1 MRLRRLAL
9 GNWRGIESCDVR
21 FADGVTIVEGPNEA
35 GKSTLVE
42 ALLTLVREL
51 DSSKKQAIRA
61 VMPVGRDVGSTV
73 TAEIETGDYRFV
85 YSKTYNKSP
94 QTTLD
99 VTAPRREQLTGREA
113 HERAEAILNETVDLP
128 LWEALLTE
136 QGASL
141 APADLK
147 DSEGLSNALDEAAG
161 HAAAGVEDMDLLEAA
176 RVEYERYYTPRTGKP
191 RFAQLEQDFDAAVA
205 ARDAAA
211 AALAEVER
219 DADAHDRLQA
229 DVRRRRE
236 AIPDL
241 EAKLREHEASWQS
254 VTRLRQ
260 ELELAETRL
269 TSAAGQQAAAARA
282 LEERKAL
289 AESVATDEKAL
300 AAQKE
305 RQQPLAD
312 RASEL
317 AARVDSARLAAEG
330 ERKHR
335 NAARERVEAA
345 RKDLAYLEDRDRL
358 AHAEQ
363 RLEDHAAVSAQLK
376 ETSKTLNEITVD
388 DAGLEAIRTAS
399 HELDKARSKR
409 DLAATAVT
417 VTAEQPLDFTIE
429 DEDVH
434 LADGEAEKRHVA
446 SGLEIRFPGVASVRI
461 APPRTAAELESDLSE
476 AEAALAGA
484 LQRCRVQDLAG
495 AIERNE
501 ARRNAEDEMKR
512 LKARAAE
519 MLAGETVEEIG
530 ETARA
535 LRRRCEAF
543 LEARDGDDGLP
554 QTPAAARDAVAAAEQ
569 SLRDAEAGYEAAQQ
583 REAGFRAEHAEA
595 DAALRE
601 AKEALI
607 GSEARLAE
615 RQQRL
620 ETARADTSDDA
631 LAAKAREA
639 AAAVGKLES
648 ETADVRRRLGELDPD
663 SVETLYTN
671 AKDALARAERDLAG
685 AGQQLA
691 VLHDRLERARADGRH
706 EALEAAERKVEDT
719 GAELAATRRRAAAAE
734 RLWLTLNR
742 HRDAA
747 RQAYVAP
754 LKAAVERLGRIVFGQ
769 SFEVAIGD
777 DWKLESRTLDGA
789 TLPFESLSIG
799 AREQL
804 GILTRLAAA
813 RIVAEQGGVP
823 LIIDDALGFS
833 DPSRLETMGAAIAAA
848 GRECQIIILTCTP
861 GRFAHVGSAG
871 VVTIADTVNSTAG

>member
-9 GNWRGIESCDVR
+9 ENWRGIDACDVR

-99 VTAPRREQLTGREA
+99 ISAPRREQVTGREA
-113 HERAEAILNETVDLP
+113 HERAEAILNETVDLA

-141 APADLK
+141 APADLR

-161 HAAAGVEDMDLLEAA
+161 HAATGVEDMDLLDAA
-176 RVEYERYYTPRTGKP
+176 RAEYERYHTLKTGKP
-191 RFAQLEQDFDAAVA
+191 KFARLEQDFDAAVA

-219 DADAHDRLQA
+219 DAAEHDRLQA
-229 DVRRRRE
+229 DARRRRE
-236 AIPDL
+236 TLPDL
-241 EAKLREHEASWQS
+241 RAKLAEHERSWQS
-254 VTRLRQ
+254 VAKLRQ

-269 TSAAGQQAAAARA
+269 AGVAAEAAAARKA
-282 LEERKAL
+282 RQERKSL
-289 AESVATDEKAL
+289 ADAIATDEKAL
-300 AAQKE
+300 AGQKE

-312 RASEL
+312 RAAEL
-317 AARVDSARLAAEG
+317 AKKMDSAHRVAEDKRG
-330 ERKHR
+330 HR
-335 NAARERVEAA
+335 NAALERVEAMH
-345 RKDLAYLEDRDRL
+345 RDLAYLEERNRL
-358 AHAEQ
+358 TDNEK
-363 RLEDHAAVSAQLK
+363 RLQEHAAVSEQLK
-376 ETSKTLNEITVD
+376 RDSKTLNDIAID
-388 DAGLEAIRTAS
+388 DAGLESIRNAS

-417 VTAEQPLDFTIE
+417 VTAEQSLDFTID
-429 DEDVH
+429 DEDVR
-434 LADGEAEKRHVA
+434 LVKGEAEKRTIA
-446 SGLEIRFPGVASVRI
+446 SGLEIRFPGTASVRI
-461 APPRTAAELESDLSE
+461 APPRTAAELEADLEE
-476 AEAALAGA
+476 AGTALASA
-484 LQRCRVQDLAG
+484 LQRYRVASLDE
-495 AIERNE
+495 AIEQNE
-501 ARRNAEDEMKR
+501 ARRNAEAETKR
-512 LKARAAE
+512 LRARAAE
-519 MLAGETVEEIG
+519 ILAGDSAEEIG
-530 ETARA
+530 EAVRS
-535 LRRRCEAF
+535 LRRRCDEY
-543 LEARDGDDGLP
+543 LEKRGGDDGLP
-554 QTPAAARDAVAAAEQ
+554 EDRMAAREALTAAEKA
-569 SLRDAEAGYEAAQQ
+569 LRDAESAYETARQ
-583 REAGFRAEHAEA
+583 RETDIRGEHAEA

-601 AKEALI
+601 AREALI
-607 GSEARLAE
+607 GREATLRDK
-615 RQQRL
+615 QQRL
-620 ETARADTSDDA
+620 
-631 LAAKAREA
+631 AAAREETPEEALDARVRDA
-639 AAAVGKLES
+639 AGRLDKLEAA
-648 ETADVRRRLGELDPD
+648 TAELHRRLDELDPD

-671 AKDALARAERDLAG
+671 ARDALTRAERDLARTE
-685 AGQQLA
+685 QQLA
-691 VLHDRLERARADGRH
+691 VLHDRLERAQADGRH
-706 EALEAAERKVEDT
+706 EALEAAERRVEDT

-734 RLWLTLNR
+734 RLWTMLNQ

-754 LKAAVERLGRIVFGQ
+754 LRAAIEKLGRIVFGQ

-777 DWKLESRTLDGA
+777 DWRLESRTLDDR

-804 GILTRLAAA
+804 GILARLAAA

-848 GRECQIIILTCTP
+848 GKDCQIIILTCTP
-861 GRFAHVGSAG
+861 GRFAHVGSAE
-871 VVTIADTVNSTAG
+871 VVRIAGTVDSTAS